1 MMALRIAHTL
11 LFALIWTV
19 FPSSTLGIHLF
30 NARIR
35 VKRENAEFLSFKTS
49 SGNMTNNLKL
59 IHDPY
64 GVNIYAGGPQGLY
77 MLKPGEHPALKQV
90 HVPIFGSECQSN
102 STDCEYTIS
111 LLKEGRNG
119 NPLFM
124 CGSRKETTICCDVTS
139 EHVPVN
145 CSKLMYPTQINDPSL
160 HVGNSL
166 YYTISHGNNDE
177 LITSGLYRW
186 TMSKATWSKS
196 RQTEQRYVKIL
207 ANQGNGSLDGK
218 VYSFYIEQNK
228 NQDPDMPFW
237 IPRVS
242 QICMADRGGSKS
254 VLQYRWT
261 SMLTARLFCGDEK
274 KRLSYTELLDVA
286 VLEAVE
292 WKNTMIYA
300 LFKNAYNLRAVCVYK
315 MSDVIRVF
323 TSNNFKTGTEA
334 FSSPRPGECVEN
346 SPTLPSNILKFMES
360 HPELEQWI
368 KPAQAPLL
376 FNHYH
381 YTHLQVDRVQSKKSG
396 NSHHNVL
403 LMSLDNGN
411 VHKILEQD
419 GAPFI
424 IAEYEPFK
432 TRTRISS
439 MLLDSKAKK
448 LLVSS
453 SSEVVQIDLHNCG
466 VYGNHCDTCVM
477 ARDPYC
483 GWDWTRCSAN
493 IGSLIQDVTH
503 GNHSIC
509 EKDVPKTSE
518 SGTHR
523 KSDSPSSV
531 PQDSKFYL
539 KCPMESQHASYA
551 WIHQGRTI
559 ECVLAEQ
566 DCLLLID
573 SMSEKDE
580 GVYKCVASENGYNRA
595 IVHRKLQMNAASET
609 RMTHVALLCLLFLI
623 FVI

>member
-1 MMALRIAHTL
+1 
-11 LFALIWTV
+11 
-19 FPSSTLGIHLF
+19 
-30 NARIR
+30 
-35 VKRENAEFLSFKTS
+35 
-49 SGNMTNNLKL
+49 
-59 IHDPY
+59 
-64 GVNIYAGGPQGLY
+64 
-77 MLKPGEHPALKQV
+77 
-90 HVPIFGSECQSN
+90 
-102 STDCEYTIS
+102 
-111 LLKEGRNG
+111 
-119 NPLFM
+119 M
-124 CGSRKETTICCDVTS
+124 CGSRKEKTKCCDVSS

-145 CSKLMYPTQINDPSL
+145 CFELMYPTQINDPSL
-160 HVGNSL
+160 RVGDSL
-166 YYTISHGNNDE
+166 YYTISNGNNDE

-186 TMSKATWSKS
+186 TMGKATYSKS

-207 ANQGNGSLDGK
+207 ANQGSGSLDGK
-218 VYSFYIEQNK
+218 VYSFYKEQNK
-228 NQDPDMPFW
+228 NQDPDMPLW

-286 VLEAVE
+286 VLEAE
-292 WKNTMIYA
+292 NWTNTTIYA

-323 TSNNFKTGTEA
+323 TSNNFKTGTET

-346 SPTLPSNILKFMES
+346 SPTLASNILKFMES
-360 HPELEQWI
+360 HPEMEQWI

-376 FNHYH
+376 FDHYH

-396 NSHHNVL
+396 LHNVL

-432 TRTRISS
+432 SRTHITS

-453 SSEVVQIDLHNCG
+453 SSEVVQIDLHTCG
-466 VYGNHCDTCVM
+466 VYGKHCDTCVM

-483 GWDWTRCSAN
+483 GWDLMRCSAN
-493 IGSLIQDVTH
+493 NGSLLQDVTH
-503 GNHSIC
+503 GHHSIC
-509 EKDVPKTSE
+509 ETDVPKTSE
-518 SGTHR
+518 SRTHS

-551 WIHQGRTI
+551 WTHQGRRI
-559 ECVLAEQ
+559 ECALAEE

-580 GVYKCVASENGYNRA
+580 GVYKCVASENGYNRT
-595 IVHRKLQMNAASET
+595 IVHQKLQMNAASET
-609 RMTHVALLCLLFLI
+609 RMTPLALLCLLFLI
-623 FVI
+623 SVI